1 VSPWGAWV
9 AAITAT
15 GTMGTSTAV
24 MGTATTTD
32 PY

>member
-1 VSPWGAWV
+1 V
-9 AAITAT
+9 AAIMAT